1 MKAEA
6 VLCSFLTLVPALCG
20 SQASFSHVSMN
31 EQIVTGRL
39 REDVIL
45 PCSFESGPD
54 VVIHWKNQDTN
65 IYSYCKDCDQLE
77 TQDPRYV
84 NRLSLFP
91 GEIYNGNASLCFR
104 RLTIYDEGIY
114 ICHVGTSLGT
124 ITKKVVLQ
132 VVDFVTPVMEYE
144 KKTTNSFLICTVFSV
159 FPYPNIEWKVD
170 NNTTVSD
177 KRERKE
183 DDPFGPFH
191 VNSRVNIT
199 GSNSSYQCAIENPLL
214 KQTWTGR
221 WTVRDVLHKMESENV
236 LLSCKPE
243 NNFSPP
249 NQDFTVTWSRVKNGS
264 SLLLA
269 CFKNSSQGTLISQPQ
284 ISWKEELINSRDFS
298 LTLKDLRLS
307 DSGEYLCNIT
317 SNESTLLTM
326 QTLHVASQRGTAG
339 MIVPVLVAVVLAVL
353 LLSVGT
359 RAVRSRR
366 CIGSHRE
373 RHPPANLNSS
383 SAGTS
388 EENVPLSEHPPNT

>member
-1 MKAEA
+1 
-6 VLCSFLTLVPALCG
+6 L
-20 SQASFSHVSMN
+20 ASFSHVSVN

-45 PCSFESGPD
+45 PCSFESGPN

-65 IYSYCKDCDQLE
+65 IYSYYRDRDQLE

-84 NRLSLFP
+84 NRLSPFP

-104 RLTIYDEGIY
+104 RLTIYDGGIY
-114 ICHVGTSLGT
+114 VLTCPSFSL
-124 ITKKVVLQ
+124 I
-132 VVDFVTPVMEYE
+132 DFVTPVMEYE
-144 KKTTNSFLICTVFSV
+144 KKTTNSFLVCTVFSV
-159 FPYPNIEWKVD
+159 FPYPNIKWKVD
-170 NNTTVSD
+170 NNTTISD
-177 KRERKE
+177 RRERKE

-221 WTVRDVLHKMESENV
+221 WTMRDVLHKMESENV

-249 NQDFTVTWSRVKNGS
+249 NQDFTVTWSRVENGS

-269 CFKNSSQGTLISQPQ
+269 CFKNSSQETLISQPQ
-284 ISWKEELINSRDFS
+284 ISWKEEPINSRDFS

-307 DSGEYLCNIT
+307 GSGEYLCNIT
-317 SNESTLLTM
+317 SNERTLLTM
-326 QTLHVASQRGTAG
+326 QTLHVVCYNYSFVKGHGSPSSILAWRIPWAEEPTLCDPMDCSPPGSSVNEILQAR
-339 MIVPVLVAVVLAVL
+339 IPEWVL
-353 LLSVGT
+353 SHGGFGPM
-359 RAVRSRR
+359 SG
-366 CIGSHRE
+366 GSGGGV
-373 RHPPANLNSS
+373 SDD
-383 SAGTS
+383 
-388 EENVPLSEHPPNT
+388 

>member
-6 VLCSFLTLVPALCG
+6 VLCFLLTLIPAPCG
-20 SQASFSHVSMN
+20 SQASSSHVSVR

-45 PCSFESGPD
+45 PCSFESGPN
-54 VVIHWKNQDTN
+54 VVIHWKNRDTN
-65 IYSYCKDCDQLE
+65 IYSYYKDRDQLE

-114 ICHVGTSLGT
+114 ICYVETSLGT
-124 ITKKVVLQ
+124 ITKRVVLQ

-159 FPYPNIEWKVD
+159 FPYPNIKWKVD
-170 NNTTVSD
+170 NNTTISD
-177 KRERKE
+177 KKERKE

-221 WTVRDVLHKMESENV
+221 WTMKDVLHKMESENV

-249 NQDFTVTWSRVKNGS
+249 NQDFTVTWSRVENGS

-269 CFKNSSQGTLISQPQ
+269 CFKNSSQETLISQPQ
-284 ISWKEELINSRDFS
+284 ISWKEEPINSRDFS

-317 SNESTLLTM
+317 SNESTSLTM
-326 QTLHVASQRGTAG
+326 QTLHVASQRATAG

-353 LLSVGT
+353 LLSVAT
-359 RAVRSRR
+359 RAIRSRR
-366 CIGSHRE
+366 CIGFHKE
-373 RHPPANLNSS
+373 RHLPTNPNSS

-388 EENVPLSEHPPNT
+388 EENVPLKKQSSM

>member
-6 VLCSFLTLVPALCG
+6 VLCSFLTLIPALCG

-45 PCSFESGPD
+45 PCSFESGPG

-65 IYSYCKDCDQLE
+65 VYSYCKDCDQLE

-132 VVDFVTPVMEYE
+132 VVD
-144 KKTTNSFLICTVFSV
+144 
-159 FPYPNIEWKVD
+159 
-170 NNTTVSD
+170 
-177 KRERKE
+177 
-183 DDPFGPFH
+183 
-191 VNSRVNIT
+191 
-199 GSNSSYQCAIENPLL
+199 
-214 KQTWTGR
+214 
-221 WTVRDVLHKMESENV
+221 VLHKMESENV

-249 NQDFTVTWSRVKNGS
+249 NQDFTVTWSRVENGS

-269 CFKNSSQGTLISQPQ
+269 CFKNSSQETLISQPQ
-284 ISWKEELINSRDFS
+284 ISWKEEPINSRDFS

-326 QTLHVASQRGTAG
+326 QTLHVAYCACCSQGRLVTVDAIIDGYSQGGSERGLSCCRPVTVHMNKQAG
-339 MIVPVLVAVVLAVL
+339 ARDTPVLQLPEAGSSGRFQKGIHLLIRTLAMPVLQKKTWCASVRKESWTRSEDELECIRTNWIPLCL
-353 LLSVGT
+353 LGPLDSMLGVTCKTGQ
-359 RAVRSRR
+359 RLLPW
-366 CIGSHRE
+366 SHR
-373 RHPPANLNSS
+373 PAW
-383 SAGTS
+383 
-388 EENVPLSEHPPNT
+388 